1 MNISKKYEQ
10 VASNGLK
17 SLRRYQYIAFVG
29 ICNVFTKCR
38 FVRFI
43 FCRMERISPAVIDL
57 IVCVEYNAIII
68 VGKYDVTSVFPQEE
82 LMKQIEDRINGIV
95 KTLLG
100 DYENGRVIDEVKSFD
115 HPDKDVVVDIIYSI
129 RKIIFPGYFRN
140 KSYRVYTVRNN
151 ISMLT
156 EDIIFKLIRQ
166 ISIVLHYDEQY
177 RDADELTLAKKA
189 EDITFEFLEKLP
201 KIREYIELDVEA
213 SFEGDPAAYNKDEII
228 YSYPGL
234 FAILVNRIAHEL
246 FLLKVPLIP
255 RIMTEYAHSLTGID
269 IHPGATIGRYF
280 FIDHGTGIVVGET
293 TEIGDNVKIYQG
305 VTLGALST
313 RGGQSLRSK
322 KRHPT
327 IEDNV
332 TIYSG
337 ASILGGNTVIGE
349 GAVIGGNAFITKS
362 VPAGA
367 KVSVVNQELRYNYSG
382 DKPVNAQ
389 DNDWFYII

>member
-1 MNISKKYEQ
+1 
-10 VASNGLK
+10 
-17 SLRRYQYIAFVG
+17 
-29 ICNVFTKCR
+29 
-38 FVRFI
+38 
-43 FCRMERISPAVIDL
+43 
-57 IVCVEYNAIII
+57 
-68 VGKYDVTSVFPQEE
+68 
-82 LMKQIEDRINGIV
+82 MKQIEDRINGIV
-95 KTLLG
+95 KDLLC

-115 HPDKDVVVDIIYSI
+115 HPDKDVIVEILYSI
-129 RKIIFPGYFRN
+129 RRIIFPGYYRN

-151 ISMLT
+151 ISMMI
-156 EDIIFKLIRQ
+156 EDVIFKLIRQ
-166 ISIVLHYDEQY
+166 ISIVLRYDEEL
-177 RDADELTLAKKA
+177 RDTPELELAKRA
-189 EDITFEFLEKLP
+189 EDITFEFLGKLP
-201 KIREYIELDVEA
+201 KIREYIEMDVDA
-213 SFEGDPAAYNKDEII
+213 FFRGDPAAYNKDEII

-255 RIMTEYAHSLTGID
+255 RMMTEYAHSCTGID

-313 RGGQSLRSK
+313 RGGQDLRGR

-332 TIYSG
+332 TVYSG
-337 ASILGGNTVIGE
+337 ASILGGNTVIGK

-367 KVSVVNQELRYNYSG
+367 KVSVVNQELSINFSG
-382 DKPVNAQ
+382 IGQ
-389 DNDWFYII
+389 DDSWFYVI